1 MVAKN
6 LRLVELLLTSPPTAS
21 PSKVLRDMLYKAYD
35 KSTASEVRC
44 SQMNGNITFSSAAKR
59 LHRILNKAVCGVSV
73 TAPPARSK
81 WRASKRQAIE
91 HNGTPVHQ
99 RHHASFQEKFF
110 QACDKELMKVNT
122 FHAEKLAEAQRR
134 CTTLGTELEMVL
146 EAHKETRSSPFRK
159 QKRSLH
165 KSYSHRAQHKTL
177 CDLKLAFSELYLSLV
192 LLQNYQNLN
201 YMGFSKI
208 TEKHDKLFGT
218 QRGNEWKMFGV
229 DMSPFYT
236 SKKSDQLIQE
246 VESLFINQLEGG
258 DRQKAMKRL
267 RVPPLGA
274 AQSAPIWTTFRV
286 GLFSGLVIAFALLIS
301 VTVFH
306 TSRVITIW
314 PLLRLYR
321 GGFLIIEFIFLLGI
335 NNYGWRKAGVNHILI
350 FELDPRDNLS
360 YLHLF
365 ELAGFLGVT
374 WCVSVLNC
382 LHSALLPL
390 PLQVNPLAFYIFL
403 VLLLLN
409 PTRTFYYKSRVWLLK
424 LIYKVGTAP
433 FHKVGFADFWLADQ
447 LNSLTPV
454 FVDFWGL
461 CCFYIFDVDWQ
472 SLRALS
478 LYPADIQ
485 CTGNTTGVTSFIQCI
500 PAWLRFAQC
509 LRRYWDSRR
518 IFPHLVNAG
527 KYATVFVMV
536 AFAALFSNE
545 KDWPSVTVGVK
556 FYFYA
561 WIITAC
567 VGTIFTTTWD
577 LKMDWGL
584 LERNTQENKFL
595 RDETVYPKRVY
606 YYCAIAGD
614 VILRVSWAVNIFYA
628 QDRYSEVAELVTS
641 VLAPLEVFRRFIWN
655 FFRLENE
662 HLNNCGQFRAVRDIS
677 VAPLHVDSQ
686 TALEH
691 IMDQEGGVRS
701 HRRGRG
707 SKKKNK
713 FSLRRVKG
721 RARETRICVEE
732 MDEEPTNT
740 RQRTGSE
747 PASCRTVRCS
757 MDVQP

>member
-1 MVAKN
+1 MKFAEH
-6 LRLVELLLTSPPTAS
+6 LSAHLTPEWRKQYICY
-21 PSKVLRDMLYKAYD
+21 KVLRDMLYKAYD
-35 KSTASEVRC
+35 KSTASED
-44 SQMNGNITFSSAAKR
+44 
-59 LHRILNKAVCGVSV
+59 
-73 TAPPARSK
+73 
-81 WRASKRQAIE
+81 
-91 HNGTPVHQ
+91 NGTPVHQ

-301 VTVFH
+301 ITVFH

-365 ELAGFLGVT
+365 E
-374 WCVSVLNC
+374 
-382 LHSALLPL
+382 
-390 PLQVNPLAFYIFL
+390 
-403 VLLLLN
+403 
-409 PTRTFYYKSRVWLLK
+409 
-424 LIYKVGTAP
+424 YKVGTAP

-447 LNSLTPV
+447 LNSLTPM

-461 CCFYIFDVDWQ
+461 CCFYIFDADWQ

-527 KYATVFVMV
+527 KYSTVFVMV

-691 IMDQEGGVRS
+691 IMDQEDGVRS
-701 HRRGRG
+701 HRRLRG